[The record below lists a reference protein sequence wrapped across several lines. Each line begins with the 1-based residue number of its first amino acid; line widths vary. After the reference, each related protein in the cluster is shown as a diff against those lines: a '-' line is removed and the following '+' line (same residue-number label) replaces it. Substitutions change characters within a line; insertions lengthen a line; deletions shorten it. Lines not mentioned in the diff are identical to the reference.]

1 MSLRSTVSHHFKKC
15 RGRLQLAEWSR
26 PQATAVRLHRATE
39 LRSLLRRN
47 GLRGAFG
54 SLPAQGLLAMTSSLD
69 AMKEKFRQ
77 SRMVQEAAA
86 QHPEVRR
93 KSGGALPLRG
103 QTISADVVHVES
115 SHLLRELTLFPDCSV
130 MNLQ

>member
-1 MSLRSTVSHHFKKC
+1 MPLRSTVSHHFKKC
-15 RGRLQLAEWSR
+15 RGRLRPTEWSR
-26 PQATAVRLHRATE
+26 TQATAVRLHRATE

-115 SHLLRELTLFPDCSV
+115 LHICGSLPSFRIAPS
-130 MNLQ
+130 

>member
-1 MSLRSTVSHHFKKC
+1 MPLRSAVSHHFKKC
-15 RGRLQLAEWSR
+15 RGRLRLTEWSR

-103 QTISADVVHVES
+103 QTISADVVHV
-115 SHLLRELTLFPDCSV
+115 
-130 MNLQ
+130 